1 MLVDMNNPNPLVPR
15 LGVDI
20 GRVIIH
26 GDGPD
31 TSFIQARDDETA
43 MQAPAVD
50 GAIEALARLTRRFEG
65 AVWLVSKCGPRIEAL
80 SRRWLD
86 HHGFFEKTG
95 ISAAQLRFCRERREK
110 AGICLKLGVTMFVDD
125 RIDVLVPMAGVV
137 AHRFLFG
144 APSSSDPTITAV
156 PTWQATEAAIDAIL
170 DEVDHGIPQ
179 TPTRARFAH
188 RARS

>member
-1 MLVDMNNPNPLVPR
+1 MLRGMKNRNQLVPR

-31 TSFIQARDDETA
+31 TSFIQARDDEAA

-50 GAIEALARLTRRFEG
+50 GAIDALARLTRRFEG

-80 SRRWLD
+80 SRRWLN
-86 HHGFFEKTG
+86 HHGFFDKTG
-95 ISAAQLRFCRERREK
+95 ISPAQLRFCRERREK

-125 RIDVLVPMAGVV
+125 RVDVLVPMAGIV

-144 APSSSDPTITAV
+144 ASSSSDPTITAV
-156 PTWQATEAAIDAIL
+156 RTWQATEAAIDALL
-170 DEVDHGIPQ
+170 DEVERGIPH
-179 TPTRARFAH
+179 TPAGERLAH